1 MFGYIKPHSP
11 ELKVR
16 EDAYYRGV
24 YCGLC
29 RAMGRCTGCLS
40 RFTLSY
46 DFVYLALLRMAAA
59 EEPIAFR
66 PRRCAA
72 HPITRRAVAEENGA
86 LRYAAHTAALLGALK
101 NRDDLAD
108 ERGGRRLRARLAD
121 PFLSGMERRALASD
135 PDLAPLAKEI
145 TGALEELHALEAEN
159 TPSVD
164 QPADC
169 FGRLMRALA
178 AHGLEGSAARV
189 AGELGHHLG
198 RWLYVVDAIDD
209 YDEDLRLGRYNPFAA
224 ARGGEPM
231 DDGLRQTY
239 ARALTA
245 ELMQMEAALDLLGET
260 GNPDNA
266 AILRN
271 ILYLGMPRAARRV
284 LFGDAEDGA
293 NQTENGENHD

>member
-29 RAMGRCTGCLS
+29 RAMGHCTGCMS
-40 RFTLSY
+40 RLTLSY
-46 DFVYLALLRMAAA
+46 DFVYLALIRIAATGEA
-59 EEPIAFR
+59 IAFR

-72 HPITRRAVAEENGA
+72 HPLTRRAVAEENDA
-86 LRYAAHTAALLGALK
+86 LRYCARTAAMLGALK

-108 ERGGRRLRARLAD
+108 ERGMRRLRARLAD
-121 PFLSGMERRALASD
+121 PLLTAMQRRALQDDAALS
-135 PDLAPLAKEI
+135 PLADEI
-145 TGALEELHALEAEN
+145 ADALSELQSIETEH
-159 TPSVD
+159 TPSID

-178 AHGLEGSAARV
+178 SHGLSPTSARI

-198 RWLYVVDAIDD
+198 RWIYVIDALDD
-209 YDEDLRLGRYNPFAA
+209 YADDCRLGRYNPIAA
-224 ARGGEPM
+224 ARGGDPL
-231 DDGLRQTY
+231 DDAVRRTY
-239 ARALTA
+239 ADALTA
-245 ELMQMEAALDLLGET
+245 ELMQIEAALDLLDLE

-266 AILRN
+266 GLLRN
-271 ILYLGMPRAARRV
+271 ILYLGMPRTARRV
-284 LFGDAEDGA
+284 LFGE
-293 NQTENGENHD
+293 ENGTQQLTKNGEYHD